1 MGKGSNINIQI
12 MGNFDT
18 NSSLAIIVLAAFI
31 HASFQASVSTLTLM
45 SGHALGKKTAHG
57 RLLWLI
63 GNFVAGVGTMSL
75 LLLSTLAFFLSKF
88 FAFGTPLLF
97 WAVTS
102 GAVIGVGI
110 SVWLFYYRDPRGT
123 SLWLPRHLAEYL
135 GKRSKATKHTAEA
148 YSLGLSSVIS
158 ELLFVFAPI
167 LVTALVLIRL
177 PYELQLIG
185 IIVYTAISLLP
196 LLIIGMLIGGGHT
209 IAHIQRW
216 RESNKRFLQF
226 AAGGA
231 LLILGMYVYVERVVV
246 TGVSAMG
253 LR

>member
-1 MGKGSNINIQI
+1 

-18 NSSLAIIVLAAFI
+18 NSSLAIIVLAALI
-31 HASFQASVSTLTLM
+31 HASFQTSVSTLTLM

-63 GNFVAGVGTMSL
+63 THFILGVGTMSL

-97 WAVTS
+97 WAFTS

-110 SVWLFYYRDPRGT
+110 SVWLFYYRSPRGT
-123 SLWLPRHLAEYL
+123 SLWLPRHMADYL
-135 GKRSKATKHTAEA
+135 SKRSKATKHTAEA
-148 YSLGLSSVIS
+148 YSLGLSSVVS

-177 PYELQLIG
+177 PYQFQLVG
-185 IIVYTAISLLP
+185 IITYTVISLLP
-196 LLIIGMLIGGGHT
+196 LIAVGMLIGGGHT
-209 IAHIQRW
+209 LSRIQRW
-216 RESNKRFLQF
+216 RETNKRFLQF

-231 LLILGMYVYVERVVV
+231 LLVLGMYVYVERVVV
-246 TGVSAMG
+246 TSVALTGG
-253 LR
+253 Q